1 MAGDYVE
8 IKTPSYNPH
17 FVHWRFESKPTIFCA
32 IAESGIDLKK
42 NRNLR

>member
-8 IKTPSYNPH
+8 IKTPSYNFHFPH
-17 FVHWRFESKPTIFCA
+17 DFLRA